1 MARRILQKNCSKEFH
16 RIHRKMPVLESF
28 LNKDHR
34 LELYLKRLCVL
45 KKTCFPVNFA
55 KFSKTFFITPVND
68 CFCTCN
74 QGSVQYLAVNY
85 FCSIRPWEAENCKP
99 CEFIGKKPKGWISKP
114 VFWGSKVSQIFRK
127 PNISYPLIH
136 ICTCAYQGV
145 WNVCFSENLA
155 CFVFLK
161 HPFWDLPFWLI
172 TDELI
177 VFSFFSH

>member
-1 MARRILQKNCSKEFH
+1 
-16 RIHRKMPVLESF
+16 MPVLESF

-45 KKTCFPVNFA
+45 KKTCVFLWILRNFP
-55 KFSKTFFITPVND
+55 KDFFIRPVND
-68 CFCTCN
+68 CFCTFN
-74 QGSVQYLAVNY
+74 QGSVQYLVVNC

-99 CEFIGKKPKGWISKP
+99 CEFIGNKPKGRISKP
-114 VFWGSKVSQIFRK
+114 VFWGSKASQIFRE
-127 PNISYPLIH
+127 PGISYPLIH
-136 ICTCAYQGV
+136 TCTCAYQEV